1 MDHASVCIFVITECR
16 LMEKF
21 KAALDFASK
30 TVSVPV
36 WVKSNGGFHHEED
49 WRKRINTYDVEI
61 SVTDN
66 NYNDDDLSKLQQKII
81 NKKVGTRSD

>member
-1 MDHASVCIFVITECR
+1 
-16 LMEKF
+16 MEKF